1 VDKLYDRGFF
11 LLTRSDDFKY
21 KFKGKIKTGSRKTA
35 ISKLKQFSHAS
46 TSEEMHR
53 RDRQAEEDYLKL
65 SDAESAERHR
75 KASIKFAKKFDNK
88 TKLEQAKEAN
98 LMGLKRF
105 ILPEID
111 RPFVQRLSAA
121 AGRIAVKDLKKM
133 L

>member
-1 VDKLYDRGFF
+1 MDKLYDKKFF
-11 LLTRSDDFKY
+11 LTARADAFKY
-21 KFKGKIKTGSRKTA
+21 KFEGKIKTGSRKTA
-35 ISKLKQFSHAS
+35 ISVLKQFSYAS
-46 TSEEMHR
+46 ASEKMHR
-53 RDRQAEEDYLKL
+53 RDRQADEDYLKL
-65 SDAESAERHR
+65 LNAESAERHR
-75 KASIKFAKKFDNK
+75 KASVKFAKKFDNK